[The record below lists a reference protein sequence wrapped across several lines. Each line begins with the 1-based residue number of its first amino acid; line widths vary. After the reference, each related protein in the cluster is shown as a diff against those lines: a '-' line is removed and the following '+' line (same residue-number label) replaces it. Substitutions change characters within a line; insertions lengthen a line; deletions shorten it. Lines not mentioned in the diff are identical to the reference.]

1 MNIQINISKIAQGIL
16 EINVPDAPEKT
27 DPVQKPVDTPAT
39 PVTPKKEEPKP
50 EVTKAFEGRSLI
62 TPQDVARAFR
72 DLGKR
77 YDNGRFSEELERAKI
92 VKILP
97 KSRRLM
103 PGPEWKDSM
112 GETRIMTKA
121 MKKPFNKPIVFGFNP
136 NHPAIRNILNNMYLT
151 TSFASKK
158 GTV

>member
-27 DPVQKPVDTPAT
+27 DPVQKLVDTLG
-39 PVTPKKEEPKP
+39 TPKKEEPPKP

-121 MKKPFNKPIVFGFNP
+121 MKKPFNKPIVFGLNP

-158 GTV
+158 VTV